1 MEDVN
6 QQKNNRFKVI
16 LRLLFQSISAVFLLS
31 LTACSSAYKTPDL
44 GGLYNSLVQNE
55 SPYRNPVIL
64 IPGLLGSKLVDKS
77 TGAVVW
83 GTFGLNTVSPKT
95 AEGARIIAIPMLYK
109 ETLGE
114 MRDNIVPAGTLDRVK
129 LNFLGY
135 PLEQNTYA
143 HILSILGIGG
153 YRDQN
158 LAEAGVINYGDRH
171 FTCFQFDYDWRRDIV
186 ESAKNLDAFIKEKKN
201 TFNLRLKNV
210 SALKIMMSNLILS
223 PILWEVLSLVITLDM
238 VVKTFLLTAQ
248 YRK

>member
-6 QQKNNRFKVI
+6 QQKNNRFKVVI
-16 LRLLFQSISAVFLLS
+16 RLSFQSISAVFILS
-31 LTACSSAYKTPDL
+31 LIACSPAYKTPDL

-77 TGAVVW
+77 TGTVVW
-83 GTFGLNTVSPKT
+83 GTFGLNTVSPRT

-114 MRDNIVPAGTLDRVK
+114 MHDIIVPAGTLDRVR

-143 HILSILGIGG
+143 NILSILGIGG

-171 FTCFQFDYDWRRDIV
+171 FTCFQFDYDWRQDIV

-201 TFNLRLKNV
+201 TFSLRLKNV

-238 VVKTFLLTAQ
+238 VVKTFLLTAE